1 MVVGLADHRPGTAAE
16 ALEVPASTVGGLGTE
31 HLNVL
36 TEMTSKPV
44 ILRFLFQP

>member
-1 MVVGLADHRPGTAAE
+1 M
-16 ALEVPASTVGGLGTE
+16 PASTVGGLGTE

-44 ILRFLFQP
+44 ILRFLFQPKAVWEAGAGFQML

>member
-1 MVVGLADHRPGTAAE
+1 MVVGLADHRPGTAE
-16 ALEVPASTVGGLGTE
+16 ALEVPASTVGSLGTE